1 MLKDLKYP
9 FLKIIL
15 VLGLV
20 FAIVYACKKTE
31 SDPEKLKET
40 ILEGKATIYV
50 DQTLLPILE
59 DEVAVFESQY
69 RAKIN
74 LESQSESEI
83 VNSLLTGKVEI
94 AVLSRKLSVDEESYF
109 KNKKIKPRI
118 THFASDAIV
127 FITNKGSQDTLVD
140 LQEVINLLQE
150 KESKIKGLVFEN
162 PNSSTVSY
170 MNNLA
175 GVKNGPK
182 KNIYSLNS
190 HKEVLEYVSKNP
202 GTIGVIGLNLL
213 VQPFSDTEQYM
224 DNITVMSVRNVKS
237 QPNNTLYYKP
247 NQFNL
252 GEGLYPLK
260 RPVYMLNYQGTA
272 GLGMGFA
279 SFVAGEI
286 GQRIILKSGLLPVR
300 IPSREINVRKEIMNN
315 K

>member
-1 MLKDLKYP
+1 MKSP
-9 FLKIIL
+9 VFKILIFI
-15 VLGLV
+15 G
-20 FAIVYACKKTE
+20 IVSIGIYACKE
-31 SDPEKLKET
+31 RGNDPEKLTET
-40 ILEGKATIYV
+40 VIEGTATVYV
-50 DQTLLPILE
+50 DETVQPIVE
-59 DEVAVFESQY
+59 DQVSVFESQY

-74 LESQSESEI
+74 LINKSESEI
-83 VNSLLTGKVEI
+83 VNALLTDKTKI
-94 AVLSRKLSVDEESYF
+94 AVLSRKLTEEEENHF
-109 KNKKIKPRI
+109 KQKKIIPKI
-118 THFASDAIV
+118 THFASDAVV
-127 FITNKGSQDTLVD
+127 FVTNKTAQDTLID

-175 GVKNGPK
+175 GVKNGQK

-190 HKEVLEYVSKNP
+190 HKEVLEYVSENP

-213 VQPFSDTEQYM
+213 VQPFADTKQYT
-224 DNITVMSVRNVKS
+224 DKITVMSVRNVKS
-237 QPNNTLYYKP
+237 QPNNTQYYKP

-260 RPVYMLNYQGTA
+260 RPIYMLNYQGMD

-286 GQRIILKSGLLPVR
+286 GQKIILKSGLLPVR
-300 IPSREINVRKEIMNN
+300 IPSRELNVRKEIINN

>member
-1 MLKDLKYP
+1 MKSS
-9 FLKIIL
+9 FFKILIF
-15 VLGLV
+15 VGV
-20 FAIVYACKKTE
+20 FATVIYACKEKDN
-31 SDPEKLKET
+31 DPEKLNET
-40 ILEGKATIYV
+40 VLEGTATVYV
-50 DQTLLPILE
+50 DQTLQPIVE
-59 DEVAVFESQY
+59 DQVSVFESQY
-69 RAKIN
+69 RAKIKQVN
-74 LESQSESEI
+74 QSESEI
-83 VNSLLTGKVEI
+83 VNALLTDKTQI
-94 AVLSRKLSVDEESYF
+94 AVLSRKLTSKEENHF
-109 KNKKIKPRI
+109 KQKNIKPRI
-118 THFASDAIV
+118 THFASDAVV
-127 FITNKGSQDTLVD
+127 FITNKTAQDSLVD

-175 GVKNGPK
+175 SVKNGPK

-213 VQPFSDTEQYM
+213 VQPFADTEQYM
-224 DNITVMSVRNVKS
+224 GHITVMSVRNVKN

-300 IPSREINVRKEIMNN
+300 IPSRELNVRKEIINN

>member
-1 MLKDLKYP
+1 MKSP
-9 FLKIIL
+9 VFKILIFI
-15 VLGLV
+15 G
-20 FAIVYACKKTE
+20 IVSIGIYACKEKGN
-31 SDPEKLKET
+31 DPEKLKET
-40 ILEGKATIYV
+40 VIEGTTTVYV
-50 DQTLLPILE
+50 DETVQPILE
-59 DEVAVFESQY
+59 DQVSVFESQY

-74 LESQSESEI
+74 LINKSESEI
-83 VNSLLTGKVEI
+83 VNALLTDKTKI
-94 AVLSRKLSVDEESYF
+94 AVLSRKLTEEEENHF
-109 KNKKIKPRI
+109 KQKKIIPKI
-118 THFASDAIV
+118 THFASDAVV
-127 FITNKGSQDTLVD
+127 FVTNRTSQDTLVD

-175 GVKNGPK
+175 GVKNGQK
-182 KNIYSLNS
+182 KNVYSLNS
-190 HKEVLEYVSKNP
+190 HKEVLEYISKNP

-213 VQPFSDTEQYM
+213 VQPFADIKQYV
-224 DNITVMSVRNVKS
+224 DKITVMSVRNVKS

-247 NQFNL
+247 NQLNL

-260 RPVYMLNYQGTA
+260 RPIYMLNYQGMD

-300 IPSREINVRKEIMNN
+300 IPSRELNVRKEIINN

>member
-1 MLKDLKYP
+1 MKTSLFK
-9 FLKIIL
+9 
-15 VLGLV
+15 VLIFIG
-20 FAIVYACKKTE
+20 IVSAVIYACKKTDN
-31 SDPEKLKET
+31 SDKLEET
-40 ILEGKATIYV
+40 VIQGTATIYV
-50 DQTLLPILE
+50 DQTLQPIVE
-59 DEVAVFESQY
+59 DQVSVFESQY
-69 RAKIN
+69 NAKLN
-74 LESQSESEI
+74 LVNKSESEV
-83 VNSLLTGKVEI
+83 VNALLTDTARI
-94 AVLSRKLSVDEESYF
+94 AILSRKLTIDEENHF
-109 KNKKIKPRI
+109 KQKKITPKI

-127 FITNKGSQDTLVD
+127 FVTNNKSKDTLVD

-175 GVKNGPK
+175 GVKNGQK

-190 HKEVLEYVSKNP
+190 HKEVLAYVSKNP
-202 GTIGVIGLNLL
+202 GAVGVIGLNLL
-213 VQPFSDTEQYM
+213 VQPFADTEQYM
-224 DNITVMSVRNVKS
+224 DHITVMSVRNVKS
-237 QPNNTLYYKP
+237 QPNNILYYKP

-260 RPVYMLNYQGTA
+260 RPIYMLNYQGTA

-300 IPSREINVRKEIMNN
+300 IPSRELNVRKEIINN

>member
-1 MLKDLKYP
+1 MKSS
-9 FLKIIL
+9 FLKIFVFIVL
-15 VLGLV
+15 VTAV
-20 FAIVYACKKTE
+20 IYACKEKE
-31 SDPEKLKET
+31 SDAAKPETVLQGT
-40 ILEGKATIYV
+40 ATVYV
-50 DQTLLPILE
+50 DQTLQPIVE
-59 DEVAVFESQY
+59 DQVSVFESQY
-69 RAKIN
+69 PTKIN
-74 LESQSESEI
+74 LINASESEI
-83 VNSLLTGKVEI
+83 VNALLTDKTQM
-94 AVLSRKLSVDEESYF
+94 AVLSRKLTSEEENHF
-109 KNKKIKPRI
+109 IKKNITPRI

-127 FITNKGSQDTLVD
+127 FVTNKASQDTLVE

-170 MNNLA
+170 MNTLA
-175 GVKNGPK
+175 GVKNGQK

-213 VQPFSDTEQYM
+213 VQPFPDTEQYK
-224 DNITVMSVRNVKS
+224 DRITVMSVRNVKN
-237 QPNNTLYYKP
+237 QPNNTMYYKP
-247 NQFNL
+247 SQFNM
-252 GEGLYPLK
+252 GEGLYSLK

-300 IPSREINVRKEIMNN
+300 IPSRELNVRKEIINN

>member
-1 MLKDLKYP
+1 MKSSV
-9 FLKIIL
+9 FKILIFIGI
-15 VLGLV
+15 VSIG
-20 FAIVYACKKTE
+20 VYACKEKGN
-31 SDPEKLKET
+31 DPEKLTET
-40 ILEGKATIYV
+40 VIEGTATVYV
-50 DQTLLPILE
+50 DETVQPIVE
-59 DEVAVFESQY
+59 DQVSVFESQY

-74 LESQSESEI
+74 LINKSESEI
-83 VNSLLTGKVEI
+83 VNALLTDKTKI
-94 AVLSRKLSVDEESYF
+94 AVLSRKLTEEEENYF
-109 KNKKIKPRI
+109 KQKKIIPKI
-118 THFASDAIV
+118 THFASDAVV
-127 FITNKGSQDTLVD
+127 FVTNKASHDTLVE

-175 GVKNGPK
+175 GVKNGQK

-213 VQPFSDTEQYM
+213 VQPFADTKQYM
-224 DNITVMSVRNVKS
+224 DKIAVMSVRNVKS
-237 QPNNTLYYKP
+237 QSNNTLYYKP
-247 NQFNL
+247 NQLNL

-260 RPVYMLNYQGTA
+260 RPIYMLNYQGMD

-300 IPSREINVRKEIMNN
+300 IPSRELNVRKEIINN

>member
-1 MLKDLKYP
+1 MI
-9 FLKIIL
+9 FI
-15 VLGLV
+15 G
-20 FAIVYACKKTE
+20 IVSAVIYACKEKDN
-31 SDPEKLKET
+31 SDKLEET
-40 ILEGKATIYV
+40 VIQGTATIYV
-50 DQTLLPILE
+50 DQTLQPIVE
-59 DEVAVFESQY
+59 DQVSVFESQY
-69 RAKIN
+69 NAK
-74 LESQSESEI
+74 LELVNKSESEV
-83 VNSLLTGKVEI
+83 VNALLADKTRI
-94 AVLSRKLSVDEESYF
+94 AILSRKLTAEEENHF
-109 KNKKIKPRI
+109 RQKKITPKI

-127 FITNKGSQDTLVD
+127 FVTNKGSKDTLVE

-175 GVKNGPK
+175 GVKNGQK
-182 KNIYSLNS
+182 KNIYALNS
-190 HKEVLEYVSKNP
+190 HKEVLEYVAQNP

-213 VQPFSDTEQYM
+213 VQPFADTEQYM
-224 DNITVMSVRNVKS
+224 DKVSVMSVRNVKS
-237 QPNNTLYYKP
+237 QPNNKLFYKP
-247 NQFNL
+247 TQLNL

-260 RPVYMLNYQGTA
+260 RPVYVLNYQGTA

-300 IPSREINVRKEIMNN
+300 IPSRELNVRKEIMNN

>member
-1 MLKDLKYP
+1 MLLAMKSSFIK
-9 FLKIIL
+9 IL
-15 VLGLV
+15 VFIGIISV
-20 FAIVYACKKTE
+20 VVYACKQKSGDAGQATE
-31 SDPEKLKET
+31 T
-40 ILEGKATIYV
+40 VIEGTATVYV
-50 DQTLLPILE
+50 DETVQPIIE
-59 DEVAVFESQY
+59 DQVSVFESQY
-69 RAKIN
+69 KAKIN
-74 LESQSESEI
+74 LVNKSESEV
-83 VNSLLTGKVEI
+83 VNALLADKARI
-94 AVLSRKLSVDEESYF
+94 AILSRKLTTEEENHF
-109 KNKKIKPRI
+109 KQKKITPKI

-127 FITNKGSQDTLVD
+127 LVTNSTSQDTLVD

-175 GVKNGPK
+175 GVKKGQK

-190 HKEVLEYVSKNP
+190 HKEVLEYVAKNP

-213 VQPFSDTEQYM
+213 VQPFEDTAQYM

-260 RPVYMLNYQGTA
+260 RPIYMLNYQGTA

-300 IPSREINVRKEIMNN
+300 IPSMELNVRKEIINN

>member
-1 MLKDLKYP
+1 MKFSFFK
-9 FLKIIL
+9 IL
-15 VLGLV
+15 VFVGIIASV
-20 FAIVYACKKTE
+20 IYACKEKGN
-31 SDPEKLKET
+31 DPEHLDET
-40 ILEGKATIYV
+40 VLEGNATVYV
-50 DQTLLPILE
+50 DQTLQPIIE
-59 DEVAVFESQY
+59 DQVSVFESQY
-69 RAKIN
+69 RAKIKQVN
-74 LESQSESEI
+74 SSESEI
-83 VNSLLTGKVEI
+83 VNALLTDKTQI
-94 AVLSRKLSVDEESYF
+94 AVLSRKLTAEEENHF
-109 KNKKIKPRI
+109 KQKKITPRI

-127 FITNKGSQDTLVD
+127 FVTNATSQDTLLD
-140 LQEVINLLQE
+140 LQEVINLLQQKQSE
-150 KESKIKGLVFEN
+150 IKGLVFEN

-175 GVKNGPK
+175 GVKNGQK
-182 KNIYSLNS
+182 KDIYSLNS

-213 VQPFSDTEQYM
+213 VQPFADTEQYM
-224 DNITVMSVRNVKS
+224 DKIAVMSVRNVKS
-237 QPNNTLYYKP
+237 ANNNVLYYKP
-247 NQFNL
+247 NQLNL

-300 IPSREINVRKEIMNN
+300 IPSRELNIRKEIINN

>member
-1 MLKDLKYP
+1 MKSSL
-9 FLKIIL
+9 FKI
-15 VLGLV
+15 LV
-20 FAIVYACKKTE
+20 FAGIISTVVYSCR
-31 SDPEKLKET
+31 EKVGGEQEET
-40 ILEGKATIYV
+40 VIKGTTTIYV
-50 DQTLLPILE
+50 DQTLQPIVE
-59 DEVAVFESQY
+59 DQVSVFESQY
-69 RAKIN
+69 DAKLN
-74 LESQSESEI
+74 LVNKSESEI
-83 VNSLLTGKVEI
+83 VNDLLTGKTRI
-94 AVLSRKLSVDEESYF
+94 AVLSRKLTDEEGNYF
-109 KNKKIKPRI
+109 KQKKITPKI

-127 FITNKGSQDTLVD
+127 FITNNKSQDTLVD

-170 MNNLA
+170 LNTLA
-175 GVKNGPK
+175 GVKSGQK

-190 HKEVLEYVSKNP
+190 HKEVLEYVSKND

-213 VQPFSDTEQYM
+213 VQPYEDTQQYL
-224 DNITVMSVRNVKS
+224 DNIVVMSVRNVKS

-247 NQFNL
+247 TQLNL

-260 RPVYMLNYQGTA
+260 RPVYLLNYQGTA

-286 GQRIILKSGLLPVR
+286 GQRIVLKSGLLPVR
-300 IPSREINVRKEIMNN
+300 IPSRELNVRKEIINN

>member
-1 MLKDLKYP
+1 MKSSL
-9 FLKIIL
+9 FKI
-15 VLGLV
+15 VV
-20 FAIVYACKKTE
+20 FIGIISVVIYACKQNDGKQE
-31 SDPEKLKET
+31 ET
-40 ILEGKATIYV
+40 VIKGTATIYV
-50 DQTLLPILE
+50 DQTLQPIVE
-59 DEVAVFESQY
+59 DQVSVFESQY
-69 RAKIN
+69 DAKLN
-74 LESQSESEI
+74 LVNKSESEI
-83 VNSLLTGKVEI
+83 VNDLLTDKTQM
-94 AVLSRKLSVDEESYF
+94 AVLSRKLTADEESHF
-109 KNKKIKPRI
+109 KQKKIKAKI

-127 FITNKGSQDTLVD
+127 FITNNKSQDTLID

-162 PNSSTVSY
+162 PNSSIVSY
-170 MNNLA
+170 MNTLA
-175 GVKNGPK
+175 GVKNNQK
-182 KNIYSLNS
+182 TNIYSLNS

-213 VQPFSDTEQYM
+213 VQPFEDTQQYA

-237 QPNNTLYYKP
+237 QPNSTSYYKP
-247 NQFNL
+247 TQLNL

-260 RPVYMLNYQGTA
+260 RPIYLLNYQGTA

-300 IPSREINVRKEIMNN
+300 IPSRELNVRKEIINN

>member
-1 MLKDLKYP
+1 MK
-9 FLKIIL
+9 FSFFKI
-15 VLGLV
+15 VV
-20 FAIVYACKKTE
+20 FIGIISVVVYACKQK
-31 SDPEKLKET
+31 SDDPEQASET
-40 ILEGKATIYV
+40 VLEGTATVYV
-50 DQTLLPILE
+50 DETLQPIVE
-59 DEVAVFESQY
+59 DQVSIFESQY

-74 LESQSESEI
+74 LVNKSESEV
-83 VNSLLTGKVEI
+83 VNALLTDKTRI
-94 AVLSRKLSVDEESYF
+94 AVLSRKLTAAEENHF
-109 KNKKIKPRI
+109 KQKKITPKI

-127 FITNKGSQDTLVD
+127 FVTNNKSQDTLVD

-175 GVKNGPK
+175 GVKNGQK

-190 HKEVLEYVSKNP
+190 HKAVLEYVSNNP
-202 GTIGVIGLNLL
+202 GAIGVIGLNLM
-213 VQPFSDTEQYM
+213 VQPFEDTEQYM
-224 DNITVMSVRNVKS
+224 DNIAVMSVRNVKS

-247 NQFNL
+247 NQLNL

-260 RPVYMLNYQGTA
+260 RPVYMLNYQGTS

-279 SFVAGEI
+279 SFVAGDI

-300 IPSREINVRKEIMNN
+300 IPSRELNVRKEIINN